1 MKKQI
6 IFLMLILSSLFIWN
20 SCEDYATSVDPLID
34 RVEDE
39 RLTSE
44 SQTPFVVNGLKTRFA
59 TTHDQLCVIAGL
71 LSDELLFDPNVP
83 NATFPTFR
91 DIDEGNIT
99 LDNNSVD
106 GPFNALGE
114 LRFFSD
120 DIIRRVG
127 EITFTDDALKNEA
140 LFNGNLFG
148 GIARYLYAAYFGLS
162 QEQGGGVIDNGPFIP
177 SSEMFNLA
185 IEKFQQA
192 MTYAD
197 DAQKR
202 LINSLIARIHLQKGD
217 FTNAQSFALNGMVQG
232 DEPFQSKHSI
242 LSDNYFWQQ
251 AGKGRTQAVLDARF
265 KQYVVEDP
273 AELARVPLDSIKG
286 NNNVMYYRQGKYPN
300 ESAPINFMNWQENEL
315 MLAECEIRAGNTASA
330 LNRVNAV
337 RASHGLSALASVD
350 MKVLIVER
358 DKELFVTGA
367 RLLDQRRLDAEFK
380 TWHLPAGSWRY
391 FPITERERNINSNLS
406 NP

>member
-1 MKKQI
+1 MKK
-6 IFLMLILSSLFIWN
+6 LIALVILLLSSLLIWS

-34 RVEDE
+34 RVEDA

-44 SQTPFVVNGLKTRFA
+44 SQTPFVINGLKTRFA
-59 TTHDQLCVIAGL
+59 TTHDQLGVLAGL
-71 LSDELLFDPNVP
+71 LSDELFFDSNVP

-91 DIDEGNIT
+91 DIDEGQIT

-106 GPFNALGE
+106 GVFNALGE

-120 DIIRRVG
+120 DILRRVG
-127 EITFTDDALKNEA
+127 EITFTNEQLKNEA

-148 GIARYLYAAYFGLS
+148 GIARYIYGAYFGLS

-177 SSEMFNLA
+177 SNEMFNLA

-192 MTYAD
+192 MTVAS

-202 LINSLIARIHLQKGD
+202 LINSLIARIYLQKGD
-217 FTNAQSFALNGMVQG
+217 FANVRNFAQNGMIQG
-232 DEPFQSKHSI
+232 DEPFESKHSI

-251 AGKGRTQAVLDARF
+251 AGKGRTQAVLAARF
-265 KQYVVEDP
+265 KQYVVDDP
-273 AELARVPLDSIKG
+273 AELARIPLDSIKG

-300 ESAPINFMNWQENEL
+300 ESAPITFMSWQENEL
-315 MLAECEIRAGNTASA
+315 MLAECDLRAGDAGSA
-330 LNRVNAV
+330 LARINAV
-337 RASHGLSALASVD
+337 RASHGLSALANAD
-350 MKVLIVER
+350 MNVLIVER

-367 RLLDQRRLDAEFK
+367 RMLDQRRLDAEYK

-391 FPITERERNINSNLS
+391 FPITERERNINPNLG